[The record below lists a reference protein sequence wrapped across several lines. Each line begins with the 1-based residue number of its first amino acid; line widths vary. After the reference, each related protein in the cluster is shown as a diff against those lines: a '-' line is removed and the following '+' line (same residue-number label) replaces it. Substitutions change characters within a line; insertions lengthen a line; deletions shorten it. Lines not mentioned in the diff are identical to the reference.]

1 MKDNRFNN
9 KHSMKDAKIKRQPK
23 FDITPIRAEIHIPAE
38 VEMVKIPI
46 DEYAGLVTNSA
57 MLDAVK
63 NVIIHDRYDNYTTL
77 RNILGIEKCKEDGE
91 E

>member
-1 MKDNRFNN
+1 MKDNHFNN
-9 KHSMKDAKIKRQPK
+9 KHPKNNRQPRV
-23 FDITPIRAEIHIPAE
+23 DITPIRAEIHIPAE
-38 VEMVKIPI
+38 VETVKIPI
-46 DEYAGLVTNSA
+46 DEFARLVTNTA

-77 RNILGIEKCKEDGE
+77 RYILGIEKCKEDGE